1 MLTLDDDA
9 LKVLV
14 KSGAKITVKDSPAP
28 AVETPSELTQILKTM
43 VSILNRPIVE
53 RNVTPAQPAPN
64 VTVLPPSVT
73 VSPNVVVERN
83 NTRFRVVVT
92 AWALPP
98 GSPPGSQLRI
108 QELIIEPIA

>member
-1 MLTLDDDA
+1 MLTLNETE
-9 LKVLV
+9 LRSLLQ
-14 KSGAKITVKDSPAP
+14 TVPKGTPPKPAP
-28 AVETPSELTQILKTM
+28 IVAAPSELSEILKTM
-43 VSILNRPIVE
+43 VAILNRPPE

-83 NTRFRVVVT
+83 NPRFRVVVT